1 MSVLATVGVHQVDM
15 DVELVIIHRYVE
27 CVRSPL

>member
-1 MSVLATVGVHQVDM
+1 MCALATVGDHQVDM